1 MRRPA
6 LLALS
11 LIALASVGDVAHA
24 QKRGDRSLISPQD
37 LEEAKGA
44 ITTALEAVQRLRPN
58 WLTPSRGRNASA
70 TLGEPLGARSSNA
83 TEPVV
88 YIDERRQPAVE
99 ELRTV
104 PAASLV
110 ELRYMDQ
117 NKAVQML
124 GPGHEAG
131 AILVTTDKKKKG
143 GGA

>member
-1 MRRPA
+1 MRRRT
-6 LLALS
+6 LFVLS
-11 LIALASVGDVAHA
+11 LIALCSVGDSAQA

-37 LEEAKGA
+37 LEEAKGS

-88 YIDERRQPAVE
+88 YIDDRRQPAVE

-104 PAASLV
+104 PAVSLV
-110 ELRYMDQ
+110 EIRYMDQ

-131 AILVTTDKKKKG
+131 AILVITDKRKK
-143 GGA
+143 